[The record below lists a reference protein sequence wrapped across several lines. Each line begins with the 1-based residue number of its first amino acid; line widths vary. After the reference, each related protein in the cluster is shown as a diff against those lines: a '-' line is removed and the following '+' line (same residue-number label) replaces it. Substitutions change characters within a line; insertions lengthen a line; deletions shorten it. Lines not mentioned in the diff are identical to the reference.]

1 MVEPDNGAVM
11 LRAAEP
17 AIRLIVRADTA
28 TAATIGMAI
37 GVLLGTAPCRA
48 VIVRDRTALWLGP
61 DEWLVLAPETESA
74 LAQHALAALGS
85 AVDVS
90 HAYVGIEVSG
100 PRAAWCIN
108 AFNALDLDPHAFPVG
123 ACTRTLFGKAE
134 IVLWRAEAELFRI
147 EVARSYAPYVR
158 QCLEEACREFLP
170 LAAPSPSLRG
180 AERSP
185 GLTRGSNPPPSESLS
200 AGWGIASSLRS
211 SQ

>member
-1 MVEPDNGAVM
+1 MVECEDMPV
-11 LRAAEP
+11 RVRQAEP
-17 AIRLIVRADTA
+17 AIRLMVRADTA
-28 TAATIGMAI
+28 AAATIGMAI

-74 LAQHALAALGS
+74 LTQQALAALGS
-85 AVDVS
+85 VVDVT

-108 AFNALDLDPHAFPVG
+108 AFNALDLDPHVFPVG
-123 ACTRTLFGKAE
+123 ACTRTLFGKVE

-147 EVARSYAPYVR
+147 EVARSHAPYVW

-170 LAAPSPSLRG
+170 TPAPLSAPLSLRG
-180 AERSP
+180 AQRPSDPLPDEQRLLP
-185 GLTRGSNPPPSESLS
+185 GGF
-200 AGWGIASSLRS
+200 ASSLRF